1 MWRSL
6 WFVIPVLLLCLIPLL
21 QEVGWIGDFDVMLT
35 IDADPRILKQPI
47 RCMTVHETHL
57 GGAIHTSWTDEDQSG
72 VRRIA
77 PNQLLISVTCMGRR
91 GLFTDTYHY
100 PRFLVLEFT
109 PVSPAGANPVRRSFA
124 IPEGRGDREMLIS
137 LP

>member
-1 MWRSL
+1 MRRSL

-21 QEVGWIGDFDVMLT
+21 QEEAWIGDFDVKLT
-35 IDADPRILKQPI
+35 IDADPQILKQPL
-47 RCMTVHETHL
+47 RCMTVHEIHL
-57 GGAIHTSWTDEDQSG
+57 DGAIHAPWTDEEQSG
-72 VRRIA
+72 VRRIG
-77 PNQLLISVTCMGRR
+77 PNQLLVSVTCMGRR

-100 PRFLVLEFT
+100 PRFLVLEYT
-109 PVSPAGANPVRRSFA
+109 PFSPAGANPVRRSFA